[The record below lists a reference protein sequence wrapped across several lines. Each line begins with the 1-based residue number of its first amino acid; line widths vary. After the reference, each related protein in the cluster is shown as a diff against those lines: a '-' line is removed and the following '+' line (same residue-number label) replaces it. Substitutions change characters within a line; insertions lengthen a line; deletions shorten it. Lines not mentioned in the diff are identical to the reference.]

1 MSAVTWFSERIADRA
16 RVYARLVRIDR
27 PIGNFLL
34 LWPVLWALWIA
45 AGGVPDLH
53 LLAIFTAGVVLMRAA
68 GCAINDYA
76 DRRIDAHVK
85 RTRGRPFATGE
96 ITEREALAVFAAL
109 CALAFLLV
117 LLTNTLTVLLSL
129 AAVALAAVYPFM
141 KRYTHLPQI
150 HLGAAFGWA
159 VPMAFAAQTETVPPV
174 AWLVFIATVLW
185 TTVYDTMYAMVDRDD
200 DLKIGVKS
208 TAVLFG
214 DADRAMVGV
223 LQGLVLVTLILVG
236 LHAELGGI
244 YYVGLAAGAAL
255 FAYQQYLIRDRERD
269 ACFRAFLN
277 NAWFGGVVF
286 AGIVADLSLRGGLL
300 AAV

>member
-1 MSAVTWFSERIADRA
+1 MSAETWFSERIADRA

-76 DRRIDAHVK
+76 DRHIDAHVK

-96 ITEREALAVFAAL
+96 IAEREALAVFAAL

-129 AAVALAAVYPFM
+129 VAVALAAVYPFM

-236 LHAELGGI
+236 LHAELGGV
-244 YYVGLAAGAAL
+244 YYLGLAAGAAL
-255 FAYQQYLIRDRERD
+255 FVYQQYLIRDRERD

-277 NAWFGGVVF
+277 NAWFGGAVF
-286 AGIVADLSLRGGLL
+286 TGIVADLSLRGGFL
-300 AAV
+300 AAA